1 MYMYVC
7 VCTVH
12 VYISTCAVAG
22 GEVPLLTKFI
32 ALCPTRI
39 ISGYT
44 EPTERSREGVR
55 ERERDHYNYYYYYFN
70 FFLTQIHKEYQ
81 LVHTSQHLDINC

>member
-1 MYMYVC
+1 MYMC

-22 GEVPLLTKFI
+22 GEVHLLTKFVT
-32 ALCPTRI
+32 LCPTSI

-44 EPTERSREGVR
+44 EPTEKRRGGR

-81 LVHTSQHLDINC
+81 LAHTSHHLDINC